1 MDRRRERLAR
11 ALDETGLWRSADPAE
26 RRAQLAAIRAGA
38 YPLDLA
44 IFEDVRFPADGGR
57 LADGG
62 IADLLDAM
70 APALAEHGI
79 VLRVRVLA
87 HSDREYAVDIN
98 GETCVIWDE
107 TVPALIPAQR
117 AAGLTQP
124 VAGAPPVGH
133 AATVR
138 PLAVVNDLLA
148 HGGATVRVFTLYTG
162 DAEGTAFLLDLR
174 VIRALKASGLYDR
187 RELPELATVERL

>member
-1 MDRRRERLAR
+1 MDRRRERLAQ
-11 ALDETGLWRSADPAE
+11 ALDETGLWRSADPGE
-26 RRAQLAAIRAGA
+26 RREHLAAIRAGA
-38 YPLDLA
+38 YPLDLP
-44 IFEDVRFPADGGR
+44 IFDDVRFPADGDR

-62 IADLLDAM
+62 VADLLAAM

-87 HSDREYAVDIN
+87 HSDRKYAVEIN
-98 GETCVIWDE
+98 DRVCVIWDD
-107 TVPALIPAQR
+107 TVPALIPTQR
-117 AAGLTQP
+117 AGALTQP

-148 HGGATVRVFTLYTG
+148 RDTAAVRVFTLYTG
-162 DAEGTAFLLDLR
+162 DAQGTAYLLDLR
-174 VIRALKASGLYDR
+174 VIRALRACGLFDR
-187 RELPELATVERL
+187 RELPELAAAERR